1 MESIK
6 KLMEGINTENPTDFD
21 MRLISLKNY
30 YVSLKK
36 KKDIKKLRRLKL
48 LLYMYPKMI
57 RKNSFRSIELIVE
70 DPAFKTL
77 WIREKEH
84 VTALECKLANKLYNG
99 TFNQDCHRV
108 TFRVSDFYDYF
119 GVGD

>member
-6 KLMEGINTENPTDFD
+6 KLIEGINTENPTELD

-30 YVSLKK
+30 YTSLKK
-36 KKDIKKLRRLKL
+36 KREIKKIRRLKL

-57 RKNSFRSIELIVE
+57 MRNNFRSIEMIVE
-70 DPAFKTL
+70 DPTYKTL
-77 WIREKEH
+77 WVRDKNN
-84 VTALECKLANKLYNG
+84 VTAIEYGLATKLNNN
-99 TFNQDCHRV
+99 FNLDSNRV

>member
-1 MESIK
+1 MESLK

-48 LLYMYPKMI
+48 LLYMYPKI
-57 RKNSFRSIELIVE
+57 LEKNNFRSIQVIVE
-70 DPAFKTL
+70 NPLDRTL
-77 WIREKEH
+77 AIREKEH
-84 VTALECKLANKLYNG
+84 VTALECKLASKLYNG
-99 TFNQDCHRV
+99 TFNPDCHRV
-108 TFRVSDFYDYF
+108 IFRVSDFYGYF